1 MRCLIIHRLLLP
13 LLKNYTLRRSLDLR
27 EEYPRNG
34 NGGGLPDSSRHL
46 RVPELRPEIPS
57 IREEEAALRRSQEEG
72 LMVRR
77 PLALDSSGEP
87 AVTDSLA
94 SWPSAPNLHTSVS
107 PKPQDMDVSVGL
119 RAMCVVGWGRCLAV
133 RQMPQRV
140 YKHQLCNQLLAC

>member
-1 MRCLIIHRLLLP
+1 MSSASHGHGCVTMCAMLHYSP
-13 LLKNYTLRRSLDLR
+13 SAAAAGNNYAPRRSLDLR

-107 PKPQDMDVSVGL
+107 PKPQDMDVSVKSRCVGGL
-119 RAMCVVGWGRCLAV
+119 GALPCRA
-133 RQMPQRV
+133 
-140 YKHQLCNQLLAC
+140 